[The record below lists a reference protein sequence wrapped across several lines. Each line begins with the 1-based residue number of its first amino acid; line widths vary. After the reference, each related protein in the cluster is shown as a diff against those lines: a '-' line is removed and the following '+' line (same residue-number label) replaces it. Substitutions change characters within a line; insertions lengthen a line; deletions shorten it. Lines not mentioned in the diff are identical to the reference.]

1 MLYLALAITTLLTL
15 FFGIAY
21 QEQLHKTQI
30 YRSKVDWLRCGN
42 KILKEKLDKMKAR
55 EELDK
60 LSLYRL

>member
-21 QEQLHKTQI
+21 QEQLHKTSV
-30 YRSKVDWLRCGN
+30 YRAKVNLLRCDN
-42 KILKEKLDKMKAR
+42 KILKEKLDKIKVR

-60 LSLYRL
+60 LPLYRL

>member
-21 QEQLHKTQI
+21 QEQTHKTSV
-30 YRSKVDWLRCGN
+30 YRAKVDWLRCDN
-42 KILKEKLDKMKAR
+42 KILKEKLDKIKAR

-60 LSLYRL
+60 LPLYRL